1 MTSFLKNSVI
11 TGVMGLALFVPAFSP
26 AFAQPKGSAAYDLG
40 TQLQAAA
47 GDKGA
52 AIGDPVDPRYVAVFI
67 IRMILGL
74 VGTVMIVLNV
84 YAGYLWMTAGGNE
97 EQVAQAKTTIRNA
110 TIGLI
115 IAVASYSITLA
126 VTNLAS
132 GNPISRG
139 SAPQAEPL
147 EGAIQRGGEAA
158 WDSVFGN

>member
-1 MTSFLKNSVI
+1 MTSFLKNTVI
-11 TGVMGLALFVPAFSP
+11 TGVMGLALFAPAISP
-26 AFAQPKGSAAYDLG
+26 VFAQPKGSAAYDLG
-40 TQLQAAA
+40 SQLQAAA

-132 GNPISRG
+132 GNPVSRG
-139 SAPQAEPL
+139 SAPQAQPL
-147 EGAIQRGGEAA
+147 EGAIQEGI
-158 WDSVFGN
+158 FGN